1 MVWLLLYL
9 YILYIKIFALMIFWW
24 PLQSVWP
31 AAQKLPYS
39 IDYVHKRWALGT
51 CMWTMET
58 STLPRCNGEPLPSI
72 CVSIKILPAISKAAD
87 FNTTRNIYTTKY
99 IHLIIFWYTKYIHC
113 STPLSVYYN
122 ILLISCQID
131 TQKIHKKI
139 LCGKQILST
148 YKFLQHSTSNH
159 YV

>member
-1 MVWLLLYL
+1 MKKRLCNRNNFSVWKKKQDVVHYILMVWLLLYL

-72 CVSIKILPAISKAAD
+72 CVSIKILPHRCPSI
-87 FNTTRNIYTTKY
+87 
-99 IHLIIFWYTKYIHC
+99 IIFYLFHVKLTKKYTKN
-113 STPLSVYYN
+113 TMWKAN
-122 ILLISCQID
+122 
-131 TQKIHKKI
+131 T
-139 LCGKQILST
+139 T
-148 YKFLQHSTSNH
+148 YKFLQHTSNH

>member
-1 MVWLLLYL
+1 MVIIWKIDLLIFFITHEKRLQPNLSMKISVHIDNSYIFEIITIISKISKKYFSLEKKDICTILMVWLFTIFTKV
-9 YILYIKIFALMIFWW
+9 ILYIFALMIFWW

-72 CVSIKILPAISKAAD
+72 CVSL
-87 FNTTRNIYTTKY
+87 
-99 IHLIIFWYTKYIHC
+99 
-113 STPLSVYYN
+113 VM
-122 ILLISCQID
+122 
-131 TQKIHKKI
+131 
-139 LCGKQILST
+139 
-148 YKFLQHSTSNH
+148 
-159 YV
+159 